1 MFNVKTFRGRI
12 AARVLTTSA
21 AVAVAA
27 ALQGCSE
34 SGGAVSELKT
44 YPVKG
49 AVKLA
54 DGKPLSS
61 GVVVFAAPEL
71 GMEFSAPLADDGS
84 FVLKSSYG
92 DGAPEGTYKVRIERD
107 PSRADARASAGRKGP
122 TPTPYPAKY
131 RDESSS
137 GLTAAVKPV
146 DNALEPF
153 VLTR

>member
-1 MFNVKTFRGRI
+1 MFNVKTSRRRI
-12 AARVLTTSA
+12 AARVL
-21 AVAVAA
+21 AVAVA

-34 SGGAVSELKT
+34 SGDAVSELKI

-61 GVVVFAAPEL
+61 GVVVFAAPEM
-71 GMEFSAPLADDGS
+71 GMEFSAPLAYDGS
-84 FVLKSSYG
+84 FVLRSSYG

-107 PSRADARASAGRKGP
+107 PSNADSRSSVGKKVSAP
-122 TPTPYPAKY
+122 TAYAAKY